1 MSAPHFAAHIVRY
14 RAAGAPEVRIGLHTD
29 GEVRQLPGVA
39 SLAQL
44 WRLPLAELRDLL
56 TRPAPGPALPLADV
70 RLLAPVDGTTEV
82 WASGV
87 TYRVSREAR
96 IEESERAADVYQ
108 LVYDAARPELFF
120 KSAAWRVR
128 GPGET
133 IGVRADSEVDVPEPE
148 LALVVNRFGEI
159 VGYTVCDDVSSRTIE
174 GENPLYLPQAK
185 IYFGACALGPWITP
199 VWAVADPYDL
209 DIALEITRDGGTAWR
224 GTAGTSQL
232 HRRLDDLV
240 GYLMRGDV
248 HPDGVVLSTGTCL
261 VPPAPFSLRDGDTV
275 HITVGAIGTLANPVR
290 RGLPAT
296 DETVQA

>member
-1 MSAPHFAAHIVRY
+1 MNIVRY
-14 RAAGAPEVRIGLHTD
+14 RVAGAPDVRVGLHAE
-29 GEVRQLPGVA
+29 GEVTELRGVA
-39 SLAQL
+39 SLAEL
-44 WRLPLAELRDLL
+44 WRLPLAQLRDRLSQQES
-56 TRPAPGPALPLADV
+56 GPALPLARV

-128 GPGET
+128 GPGEA

-148 LALVVNRFGEI
+148 LALIVNRFGEI
-159 VGYTVCDDVSSRTIE
+159 VGYTICDDVSSRTIE

-185 IYFGACALGPWITP
+185 IYYGACALGPWITP
-199 VWAVADPYDL
+199 AWQVADPYDL
-209 DIALEITRDGGTAWR
+209 DIALAITRDGDTAWQ
-224 GTAGTSQL
+224 GAAGTSRL

-240 GYLMRGDV
+240 GYLMRGDE

-261 VPPAPFSLRDGDTV
+261 VPPTPFSLRDGDTV
-275 HITVGAIGTLANPVR
+275 RITIGSIGTLTNSVR
-290 RGLPAT
+290 RGLPAP
-296 DETVQA
+296 DGAQPAEI